1 VIERPDSRSG
11 SAGHRDQQ
19 VPSSVHGRGGSGV
32 DLTGQLSHPRPA
44 LQRLVDQDLRALL
57 QAGGPPS
64 GAGTKGHDRRGRGS
78 SRQRRLKAHEIDKMV
93 AAYEDGMT
101 LREIGTA
108 FGVHRTT
115 VSGHLKQRGVSLR
128 GQGLDDDAVPEVVR
142 LYKEGRSAADLG
154 ETFGVSHQTILSALR
169 REAVEV
175 RPAGFGART

>member
-1 VIERPDSRSG
+1 
-11 SAGHRDQQ
+11 
-19 VPSSVHGRGGSGV
+19 V

-44 LQRLVDQDLRALL
+44 LQHLVDQDFRPLH
-57 QAGGPPS
+57 AGGTPS
-64 GAGTKGHDRRGRGS
+64 DAGFERSDGPGSGS
-78 SRQRRLKAHEIDKMV
+78 SRQRRLKAHEIDRMV
-93 AAYEDGMT
+93 AAYEEGGMT

-128 GQGLDDDAVPEVVR
+128 GKGLDDDAIPEMVR

-154 ETFGVSHQTILSALR
+154 EIFGVSPQTVLSALR
-169 REAVEV
+169 REGVEV